1 MTDRSAT
8 AEGISALEV
17 EVVLDA
23 RLARLSLS
31 EKVLLLTGQDHWRT
45 AGSGLIGLSPVVFSD
60 GPVGV
65 RGQVW
70 DERAPS
76 LNLPSA
82 TVLAATWDADLARAF
97 GRVLA
102 GEARRRG
109 VHVVLAPTV
118 NLHRSPL
125 AGRCFE
131 AFSEDPLLTGH
142 LAAALVSGLQECGV
156 AACVKH
162 YVANDAETERF
173 TVSNQVPERALRELY
188 LRAFEPAVVDAG
200 AWTVMSAY
208 NAVNGVTATCSP
220 LLITPLKDEW
230 GFDGLVVSDWT
241 AVRSVSAAAGGQ
253 DLVMPG
259 PEGPWGETLV
269 QAVRSGEVA
278 EAAVD
283 DKVRRL
289 LRLAARVGALAG
301 AEPPAPAVPVP
312 DVDAGRV
319 LARRVAADGT
329 VLLTN
334 SGVLPLAPDRLRR
347 VAVVGANAVLARTQ
361 GGGSATVLPAATV
374 SPLDGLRS
382 ALPGVRVDHALGA
395 VVQVGV
401 APLPLDRLTQP
412 RTGTPGVLVRF
423 LDAAGAEVHSE
434 HRLTTDLVWFGGD
447 APLSGTA
454 RVEVSFGWTPDRG
467 GSVRLGF
474 AAVGRARL
482 QVDGRELLA
491 AQGELAVPRLGA
503 SPLAPPSVAVP
514 VEVEAGVPLRVVFTL
529 ALTDES
535 RGPAGLLALRVGL
548 EPPDVESDALV
559 HEAVELAR
567 TADVSVV
574 VVGTGPDVESEG
586 FDRASLAL
594 PGHQDALVSAVAAT
608 GTPTVVVVNS
618 GAPVLLP
625 WRDQVAAVVITSFG
639 GQELGHAL
647 ADVLLGHEEPGGRL
661 PTTWPDDDD
670 PPVRDVAPVDGRL
683 EYREGLHVG
692 YRAWLR
698 AGRSPAFA
706 FGHGLGY
713 TTWELSGLRVTAPG
727 ADGEGADG
735 RVELEVRNTGGR
747 DGKQVVQVYLGRRS
761 SDVDRP
767 VLWLAGFAVVRCG
780 PHEARRA
787 EVLLPARAFAHWDEV
802 DGRWQV
808 DPGPYEV
815 RVGTSVADLPQS
827 LTRELTIG

>member
-1 MTDRSAT
+1 MTDRPTT
-8 AEGISALEV
+8 AEGIAEV
-17 EVVLDA
+17 EVEAVLDA

-45 AGSGLIGLSPVVFSD
+45 AGSDLIGLSPVVFSD

-76 LNLPSA
+76 LNLPSS
-82 TVLAATWDADLARAF
+82 TVLAATWDAALARAF

-102 GEARRRG
+102 GEARRSG

-156 AACVKH
+156 GACVKH

-173 TVSNQVPERALRELY
+173 TVSSEVSERSLRELY
-188 LRAFEPAVVDAG
+188 LRAFERPVVDAG

-208 NAVNGVTATCSP
+208 NAVNGVTATQSP
-220 LLITPLKDEW
+220 LLTSPLKDEW

-259 PEGPWGETLV
+259 PRGPWGEALV
-269 QAVRSGEVA
+269 AAVRDGEVP
-278 EAAVD
+278 EAAVE

-301 AEPPAPAVPVP
+301 AEPPAPAVAVP
-312 DVDAGRV
+312 DVASGQA
-319 LARRVAADGT
+319 LARQVAADGT

-334 SGVLPLAPDRLRR
+334 SGLLPLAADRLRR
-347 VAVVGANAVLARTQ
+347 VAVLGSNAAVARTQ
-361 GGGSATVLPAATV
+361 GGGSATVLPVATV
-374 SPLDGLRS
+374 SPLEGLRA
-382 ALPGVRVDHALGA
+382 ALPGVGVDHALGA
-395 VVQVGV
+395 VVQAGV
-401 APLPLDRLTQP
+401 APLPLDQLTHP
-412 RTGTPGVLVRF
+412 LTGAPGARVRF
-423 LDAAGAEVHSE
+423 LDTGGAAVHEE

-447 APLSGTA
+447 APLSETA
-454 RVEVSFGWTPDRG
+454 RVEVSFGWTPEHSG
-467 GSVRLGF
+467 VVRLGF
-474 AAVGRARL
+474 AAVGLARL
-482 QVDGRELLA
+482 RVDGRELLA
-491 AQGELAVPRLGA
+491 AHGEVAVPRLGA

-514 VEVEAGVPLRVVFTL
+514 LEVRAGTSVRVVFTL

-548 EPPDVESDALV
+548 EPPDTEPEVLVE
-559 HEAVELAR
+559 EAAGLAR
-567 TADVSVV
+567 TADVAVV

-586 FDRASLAL
+586 FDRTTLAL
-594 PGHQDALVSAVAAT
+594 PGHQDALVAAVAAT
-608 GTPTVVVVNS
+608 GTPTIVVVNS
-618 GAPVLLP
+618 GAPVLMP
-625 WRDQVAAVVITSFG
+625 WRDQVAAVVVPSFG

-647 ADVLLGHEEPGGRL
+647 ADVLLGRTEPGGRL

-670 PPVRDVAPVDGRL
+670 PPVRDVTPVDGRL
-683 EYREGLHVG
+683 EYREGIHVG
-692 YRAWLR
+692 YRAWLA
-698 AGRSPAFA
+698 AGRSPAFP

-713 TTWELSGLRVTAPG
+713 TTWELTDLDVTPPG
-727 ADGEGADG
+727 AGGQRADG

-747 DGKQVVQVYLGRRS
+747 TGKQVVQVYLARRS
-761 SDVDRP
+761 SGIDRP
-767 VLWLAGFAVVRCG
+767 ARWLAGFAVVRCAAG
-780 PHEARRA
+780 ESRHVTVPLPVR
-787 EVLLPARAFAHWDEV
+787 VLEHWDV
-802 DGRWQV
+802 ARGWQV
-808 DPGPYEV
+808 EPGRYEV
-815 RVGTSVADLPQS
+815 HVGTSATDLP
-827 LTRELTIG
+827 LTGGIAVG